1 MDERNAELCAGAE
14 DDGARAVAVERVEHH
29 VRAVE
34 RGFAVFFVQEEIQRF
49 HLDRRVHGPYAAR
62 RGFRLRLA
70 EVLLRRVKLTV
81 QVVLAERVAVR
92 KNELPDPGAREDLD
106 YPPAEPAAAG
116 DRGARLEQPRLTIEA
131 DSPDAALV
139 PRRAEPRAQR
149 RGFRLARGHSAA
161 PRGFAA
167 GRERHD
173 AKAVLH
179 GGRPAHKFDGI
190 FKSHRNTS
198 DFG

>member
-1 MDERNAELCAGAE
+1 MSFPTP
-14 DDGARAVAVERVEHH
+14 ARARISIIHPPSPPQPATAAHDSSS
-29 VRAVE
+29 RAC
-34 RGFAVFFVQEEIQRF
+34 
-49 HLDRRVHGPYAAR
+49 P
-62 RGFRLRLA
+62 
-70 EVLLRRVKLTV
+70 
-81 QVVLAERVAVR
+81 
-92 KNELPDPGAREDLD
+92 
-106 YPPAEPAAAG
+106 
-116 DRGARLEQPRLTIEA
+116 EQPRLPLEA

-139 PRRAEPRAQR
+139 PRRTEPRAQR
-149 RGFRLARGHSAA
+149 RDFRLARRHSAA

-173 AKAVLH
+173 AKAVPH